1 MTGQIRLRPKLS
13 KRSLDAYKTHNK
25 NKEELAMF
33 NVLILL
39 SVGILIGYLTRN
51 VGFLKHIDKSISA
64 TVLVMLFVFGLTIG
78 SDTQLLSN
86 IGRFGAQAVVLA
98 LAGVTG
104 SLVMSYLVYWLMF
117 RKKKGGKK

>member
-1 MTGQIRLRPKLS
+1 
-13 KRSLDAYKTHNK
+13 
-25 NKEELAMF
+25 MF

-39 SVGILIGYLTRN
+39 SVGILIGYLMRN

-78 SDTQLLSN
+78 SDTQLVSN